1 MHNDNLVSLLSNKE
15 KTAHYLCRNSLKT
28 PKQAWTELKPWI
40 YWSLPTVIYANC
52 VLAVL
57 WTWSHLWPAAIEM
70 CLFNRQIKF
79 MASFSTTRLPLRFQE
94 EEYDPS
100 IVSVGAGSPLSLS
113 LPLSFLSIS
122 PSPAVLHRPQQLSL
136 SFCTLTRLA
145 SSPSLHLFS
154 SPLISSRPPLFKV
167 SAQALSQVLEGRNL
181 AWFFRP
187 VCWLCCG
194 NCLLRGTQ
202 LCSAMFSSSPDVNT
216 QPRLLLAS
224 KKSLKHVAMTTAEP
238 TDLPTGGF
246 CSC

>member
-1 MHNDNLVSLLSNKE
+1 MLFLNAIMHNDNLVSLLSNKE

-28 PKQAWTELKPWI
+28 PKQAWTELKLLI

-113 LPLSFLSIS
+113 PSRFSRSLLLPPYSTGPSSYPFLS
-122 PSPAVLHRPQQLSL
+122 AR
-136 SFCTLTRLA
+136 
-145 SSPSLHLFS
+145 
-154 SPLISSRPPLFKV
+154 
-167 SAQALSQVLEGRNL
+167 
-181 AWFFRP
+181 
-187 VCWLCCG
+187 
-194 NCLLRGTQ
+194 
-202 LCSAMFSSSPDVNT
+202 
-216 QPRLLLAS
+216 
-224 KKSLKHVAMTTAEP
+224 
-238 TDLPTGGF
+238 
-246 CSC
+246 